1 MDHDALIND
10 DMLRYCPPQA
20 TEGATMRFIIHSF
33 VIKGARSRVY
43 DAVAT
48 REGLAGWW
56 TADVRGESK
65 IGGTLSF
72 RFADVFKPEMRVV
85 DLQPG
90 RLVKWTCVGG
100 EERWRD
106 NGFSFELS
114 DEGQATRLMFRQE
127 YARELDDTTYGEFN
141 YNWGYYLTSL
151 KSLCETGTGRPFG
164 ATAPDAGAKAVA
176 MRLAAEVFSGGNMK
190 TFDDIIA
197 DNYVNHN
204 MPVPSLPGTKDGFR
218 QIVAATRDAF
228 SDLHVHVRDM
238 VTEGPFVVFRD
249 NVEATSKAPFFGV
262 PPNGAKLAWTEI
274 HFLRVDDGK
283 IVEHWTN
290 FDQLGILRQLGA
302 IP

>member
-1 MDHDALIND
+1 
-10 DMLRYCPPQA
+10 
-20 TEGATMRFIIHSF
+20 MRFIIHSF
-33 VIKGARSRVY
+33 AIRAPRSRVY
-43 DAVAT
+43 DALST

-56 TADVRGESK
+56 TTDVRGESAV
-65 IGGTLSF
+65 GRTVSF
-72 RFADVFKPEMRVV
+72 RFADVFKPDMRVGA
-85 DLQPG
+85 LEPG

-100 EERWRD
+100 EENWQD

-114 DEGQATRLMFRQE
+114 DDGQLTRLMFRQE
-127 YARELDDTTYGEFN
+127 YARELDDKTYGEFN

-151 KSLCETGTGRPFG
+151 KALCETGTGKPFG
-164 ATAPDAGAKAVA
+164 VASATSDSAAKAVA

-197 DNYVNHN
+197 DNYVNHS
-204 MPVPSLPGTKDGFR
+204 MPVPNLPGTKNGFR
-218 QIVAATRDAF
+218 QIVAATREAF
-228 SDLHVHVRDM
+228 ADLHVHVRDM
-238 VTEGPFVVFRD
+238 VAEGSFVVFRD
-249 NVEATSKAPFFGV
+249 NVEATSKAPCFGV
-262 PPNGAKLAWTEI
+262 PANGAKLAWTEI